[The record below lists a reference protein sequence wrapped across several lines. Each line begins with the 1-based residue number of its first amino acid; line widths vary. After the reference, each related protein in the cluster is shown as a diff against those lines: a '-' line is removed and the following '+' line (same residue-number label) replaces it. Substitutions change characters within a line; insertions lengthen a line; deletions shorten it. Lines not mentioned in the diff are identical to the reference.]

1 MGKDSESSPSHAAR
15 TINPHLC
22 LYSCHSVGKAGG
34 TGALPR
40 QWATFTQVLVNV
52 SPMSRLLKTIKTIWA
67 NTNADGQTEAQRGA
81 GTQHEAKTQSDS
93 QFSAF
98 SPASL
103 TQLRQG
109 PSRLVPSITG
119 PVQG

>member
-1 MGKDSESSPSHAAR
+1 MGKDPESSPSHAAR

-40 QWATFTQVLVNV
+40 QWATFTQALVNV

-67 NTNADGQTEAQRGA
+67 NTQMG
-81 GTQHEAKTQSDS
+81 K
-93 QFSAF
+93 
-98 SPASL
+98 
-103 TQLRQG
+103 LRPREGQG
-109 PSRLVPSITG
+109 PSMRLKPNLTPSSVLFHL
-119 PVQG
+119 PL